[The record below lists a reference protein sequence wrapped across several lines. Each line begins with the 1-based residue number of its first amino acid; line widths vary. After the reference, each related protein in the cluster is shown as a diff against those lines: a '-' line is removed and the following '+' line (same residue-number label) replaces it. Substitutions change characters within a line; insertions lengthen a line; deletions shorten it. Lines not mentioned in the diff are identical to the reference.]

1 MMRRLFWFLLGA
13 VSGIAVW
20 VKVRALLGEARE
32 AMTVR
37 NVLAAVRAL
46 LGALWSTVSGYASG
60 YLSGTDPGS
69 DAASTAVHGA
79 PVRRHIATR
88 PSSRHG

>member
-1 MMRRLFWFLLGA
+1 MMRRLFWFVLGA
-13 VSGIAVW
+13 VCGAAAHAR
-20 VKVRALLGEARE
+20 VRALLGEARE

-46 LGALWSTVSGYASG
+46 LGALWSTVRGIAFR
-60 YLSGTDPGS
+60 YLSGVDPGS
-69 DAASTAVHGA
+69 EVADSSVTVA